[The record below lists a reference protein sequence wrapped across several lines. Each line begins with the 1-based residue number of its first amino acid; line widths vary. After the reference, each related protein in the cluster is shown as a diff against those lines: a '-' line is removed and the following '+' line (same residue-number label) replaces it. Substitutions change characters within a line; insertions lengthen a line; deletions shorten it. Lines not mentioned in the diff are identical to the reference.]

1 MVGTHPPRQR
11 YQGISICK
19 KVQTM
24 STPATKPSPP
34 TPGTSHKE
42 LLDGEFWRHIPA
54 YRHIDTAT
62 FLDHAWQSRNAV
74 THPKRLRETLG
85 DLMPGGLYRDV
96 EEGLRRAPMSMR
108 LSPYLMA
115 LINWSDPESYPLRK
129 QFVPV
134 GQNLIEDH
142 PKLGYDALH
151 EQADAPV
158 PGLTHRYPDKA
169 LFLPLDTCPV
179 YCRFCTRSYS
189 VGLDTEAV
197 EKVALRVND
206 ARWRQA
212 FAYIAAHP
220 ELEDIVISGGDA
232 YNLRPEHIERIGLTL
247 LDMPHIRRIRFA
259 TKGLAVMPQKI
270 LTYHAW
276 LDAMTRVVDHGR
288 QRRKDVA
295 IHTHL
300 NHPAEATWITREAL
314 GRLYDRGIV
323 VRNQSVLLRG
333 VNDDARTM
341 NTLIRRLGYLN
352 VQPYYVYLCDMVKGM
367 EDLRTS
373 LDVAIRL
380 EKQVRGVT
388 AGFHT
393 PAFVCDTPGGGGKC
407 SVHAYDIYHR
417 DTGIAVFTAPS
428 VKPGQLFLYYDPLH
442 SLSEASRVG
451 WKDGQEQQ
459 RMVAEA
465 IAAAETGGRCNG

>member
-1 MVGTHPPRQR
+1 M
-11 YQGISICK
+11 SIH
-19 KVQTM
+19 VQAAHT
-24 STPATKPSPP
+24 SPP
-34 TPGTSHKE
+34 ASSATHKD
-42 LLDGEFWRHIPA
+42 LLDGEFWRHLPA
-54 YRHIDTAT
+54 YRHIDTDT

-74 THPKRLRETLG
+74 THPNRLRDTLG
-85 DLMPGGLYRDV
+85 DLVPDGFYRDV
-96 EEGLRRAPMSMR
+96 EEGLRRSPMSMR
-108 LSPYLMA
+108 LSPYLIA
-115 LINWSDPESYPLRK
+115 LINWSAPDLCPLRK

-134 GQNLIEDH
+134 GQSLIEDH

-189 VGLDTEAV
+189 VGLDTAAV
-197 EKVALRVND
+197 EKVALRVNQT
-206 ARWRQA
+206 RWRQA
-212 FAYIAAHP
+212 FAYIASRP

-232 YNLRPEHIERIGLTL
+232 YNLRPEHIEDIGFTL
-247 LDMPHIRRIRFA
+247 LDIPHIRRIRFA
-259 TKGLAVMPQKI
+259 TKGLAVIPQKI
-270 LTYHAW
+270 LTHRAW
-276 LDAMTRVVDHGR
+276 LDALTRVADYGRR
-288 QRRKDVA
+288 QRKEAA
-295 IHTHL
+295 IHTHF

-314 GRLYDRGIV
+314 GLLYDRGIV

-333 VNDDARTM
+333 VNDDAATIT
-341 NTLIRRLGYLN
+341 TLIRRLGYLN
-352 VQPYYVYLCDMVKGM
+352 VQPYYMYLCDMVKGM

-373 LDVAIRL
+373 LAVAIWL
-380 EKQVRGVT
+380 EKQVRGAT

-407 SVHAYDIYHR
+407 SVHAYEVYHR
-417 DTGIAVFTAPS
+417 DTGIAVFTAPE

-451 WKDGQEQQ
+451 WKDAQEQQ
-459 RMVAEA
+459 RMIAEA
-465 IAAAETGGRCNG
+465 MAVRVGGLAT